1 MPNWL
6 FEFVNP
12 WTTPAA
18 LVAAVTFVAWALRVK
33 GKPLAVVAVTT
44 AVGVGLWQAW
54 KAGPPNGLLDLQIYT
69 NSARAWVN
77 GGSLYDYTDP
87 VFNLSATYPPIG
99 PLLFSALTPFTADGR
114 EVLFT
119 CVSLVALFGSVWSV
133 SGLAQIKEDS
143 RVTWCLWA
151 FTAAL
156 VTIPVWLSL
165 RQGQVNLLL
174 WYLVLADL
182 EALRRSR
189 RWAGVGI
196 GLATAI
202 KLVPGLF
209 ALWLVLTRRWAAS
222 LRALAAFLGAT
233 ALGWAL
239 APSDSRRYWTD
250 LLWESD
256 RIGSVDD
263 GRNNSAL
270 SIVARIT
277 EPGTLRTTIWLVL
290 CAIVLAVAALR
301 SLRASRAKDL
311 LAVAAIV
318 GCASAVVSPISW
330 THHLGFLLVALA
342 AFVVSSAN
350 TTQRILCFLVW
361 LVLIDPGGHG
371 DDPLMSTLRALLLIG
386 AVFFTPIR
394 DGAVLPEEE
403 RQDLSEVQGQTA
415 TTPRTRATKSA
426 LPSSSLLRRIAIP
439 PTTSAPR
446 S

>member
-1 MPNWL
+1 VPDWL

-18 LVAAVTFVAWALRVK
+18 LVSAVTFVAWALRVK
-33 GKPLAVVAVTT
+33 GKPLAFVALTS
-44 AVGVGLWQAW
+44 AVGVALWQAW

-77 GGSLYDYTDP
+77 GGSLYDYSDP
-87 VFNLSATYPPIG
+87 VFRLSATYPPIG
-99 PLLFSALTPFTADGR
+99 TLPFSVLTPFTADGR

-119 CVSLVALFGSVWSV
+119 GVSLLALFGCVWSV
-133 SGLAQIKEDS
+133 SGLAQIPKDS
-143 RVTWCLWA
+143 RVTWCAWA
-151 FTAAL
+151 FTAAT

-165 RQGQVNLLL
+165 RQGQINLLL
-174 WYLVLADL
+174 WFLVLADL

-189 RWAGVGI
+189 RWAGLGI

-202 KLVPGLF
+202 KLIPGLF
-209 ALWLVLTRRWAAS
+209 ALWLALTRRWAAS
-222 LRALAAFLGAT
+222 ARALAAFLGAT

-239 APSDSRRYWTD
+239 APSDSRRYWTE

-256 RIGSVDD
+256 RVGSVAD

-270 SIVARIT
+270 SIVARFAET
-277 EPGTLRTTIWLVL
+277 GTLRTTIWIIV
-290 CAIVLAVAALR
+290 CAAILAIAALR
-301 SLRASRAKDL
+301 SLQASRSNDL

-330 THHLGFLLVALA
+330 THHLGFLLVALT
-342 AFVVSSAN
+342 AFVVSSKN
-350 TTQRILCFLVW
+350 RTQRVLCFVIW

-371 DDPLMSTLRALLLIG
+371 DDPLMSTLRGLLLIG
-386 AVFFTPIR
+386 AVCLTPIR
-394 DGAVLPEEE
+394 YVDALPYSE
-403 RQDLSEVQGQTA
+403 RSIPSEGQNQTA

-426 LPSSSLLRRIAIP
+426 LPSSSLFRRIAIP
-439 PTTSAPR
+439 PTTFAPR